1 MQNQRNSKAV
11 NNPLFELFFRCVFC
25 AQMLGHLL
33 VIAERIV
40 NDLGADETNGYC
52 VVMKNELN
60 REENVPQ
67 IHVMAERKLDWPP
80 G

>member
-1 MQNQRNSKAV
+1 
-11 NNPLFELFFRCVFC
+11 
-25 AQMLGHLL
+25 MLGHLL